1 METNKNI
8 EPRIDIDDYLEKP
21 YWVVD
26 ILPRQVPPNA
36 NGQFFRIEDYLL
48 KHPQIDAIYKKFFH
62 VLLKLNCY
70 DDMAY
75 GQNGENWSMNPS
87 PQDVERMMT
96 CCMQEKSMLYV
107 WMASSRALIVLSPDD
122 THLTVYS
129 PTKEVL
135 ELIGAL
141 AAAEGLFVWKPC
153 AM

>member
-62 VLLKLNCY
+62 ILLKLNCY
-70 DDMAY
+70 DDMLHA
-75 GQNGENWSMNPS
+75 GE
-87 PQDVERMMT
+87 RH
-96 CCMQEKSMLYV
+96 
-107 WMASSRALIVLSPDD
+107 ALCLDGIIAGVDRHQPR
-122 THLTVYS
+122 
-129 PTKEVL
+129 
-135 ELIGAL
+135 
-141 AAAEGLFVWKPC
+141 
-153 AM
+153 